1 MTTTTEVVDIT
12 VDIRDAAVSTTA
24 FGMPLIAA
32 YHNFWPETVRTFSDV
47 VELTVPAINVPTTHP
62 IYLQAQALKAQ
73 KPSPSQFKV
82 GKRSGIATQAFTLV
96 PATPPAGGATYTF
109 QIDGKPLTASVPAA
123 GTLAQA
129 CTAIAAAIT
138 AAATG
143 ITPTATA
150 TQVTC
155 VASVPGTR
163 HPWSCSSANIS
174 YLETTPEPAI
184 TVATDLNTIRSA
196 DQNWYGL
203 TIDSVGPAEIIAAAN
218 WAETQVVL
226 FFPTLA
232 DSAVWG
238 AGSTD
243 VGSQLKAASLQRT
256 IPLWHH
262 RGAEQWAD
270 TGWEGKMFPKT
281 PGSANWA
288 NQSLSLVDVSN
299 LDDTQRGN
307 MRTKNVN
314 YYVPVKG
321 VPFTLDGRASGG
333 RYADITIGIDW
344 FVDALQSRIVGVLA
358 NNDKVPYTDQGI
370 QLIRGQVDAQIL
382 EAITAT
388 IADGA
393 QPWSSS
399 APKVA
404 DVNPTDKIARILRNV
419 KFQFVLQGAINK
431 VFIQGTVLVA

>member
-12 VDIRDAAVSTTA
+12 VDIRDAAVSQTA

-32 YHNFWPETVRTFSDV
+32 YHNFWPETVRTFSDL
-47 VELTVPAINVPTTHP
+47 VELTVPAVAVPTTHP
-62 IYLQAQALKAQ
+62 IYLMAQALKAQ

-82 GKRSGIATQAFTLV
+82 GKRAGIATQAFTLV
-96 PATPPAGGATYTF
+96 PSTPPAAGASYAF
-109 QIDGKPLTASVPAA
+109 QLDGKPLTASVPAA

-129 CTAIAAAIT
+129 CTAIAGAIT
-138 AAATG
+138 TAAVG

-150 TQVTC
+150 TQITC
-155 VASVPGTR
+155 VATVAGSR

-174 YLETTPEPAI
+174 YLETTPEPTI
-184 TVATDLNTIRSA
+184 TVATDLNTIRAA

-203 TIDSVGPAEIIAAAN
+203 SIDSMGSLENLAAAN
-218 WAETQVVL
+218 WTETQLAL
-226 FFPTLA
+226 FFPTMQ
-232 DSAVWG
+232 DTAVTG
-238 AGSTD
+238 SGSTD
-243 VGSQLKAASLQRT
+243 IGSQLKAATLQRT
-256 IPLWHH
+256 IPMWHH
-262 RGAEQWAD
+262 RGAEQYGC

-299 LDDTQRGN
+299 LDDTSRGN
-307 MRTKNVN
+307 LRTKNVN

-344 FVDALQSRIVGVLA
+344 FVDSLQSRIVGVLA
-358 NNDKVPYTDQGI
+358 NNDKIPYTDQGI

-393 QPWSSS
+393 QAWSTS

-404 DVNPTDKIARILRNV
+404 DVNPTDKISRILRNV
-419 KFQFVLQGAINK
+419 KFSFVLQGAINK
-431 VFIQGTVLVA
+431 VFISGTVLVA